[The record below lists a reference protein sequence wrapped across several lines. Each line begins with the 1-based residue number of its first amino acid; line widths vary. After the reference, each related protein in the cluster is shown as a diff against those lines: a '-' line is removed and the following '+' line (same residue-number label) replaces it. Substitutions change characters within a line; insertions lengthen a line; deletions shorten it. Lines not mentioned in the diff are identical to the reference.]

1 MSSRGCLILALLV
14 LASELSAQTVAV
26 EIHVYDQAGLQ
37 PPTFQ
42 KLVTQTQK
50 ILAETGLS
58 IQVKACERSLSIVCE
73 SQTDK
78 TRYLVVR
85 VVAGGPKKMKNV
97 RRSPLGQ
104 SFTDADGGKYASV
117 FLERVQDEAAFS
129 NIPWIT
135 VLAYATA
142 HEIGHLL
149 LGNQAHTPRGLM
161 KATWDRIDYEAMNQ
175 NYLHFSEETVRQLR
189 SRYGS
194 AGTAVVSPEP
204 LKLADELE
212 HE

>member
-1 MSSRGCLILALLV
+1 MSNRGCLILALLV

-26 EIHVYDQAGLQ
+26 EVHVYDQAGLQ

-58 IQVKACERSLSIVCE
+58 IQVKPCGRSVSVVCE
-73 SQTDK
+73 SQTYG

-85 VVAGGPKKMKNV
+85 VVAGGPKKMQNV
-97 RRSPLGQ
+97 RRPPLGL
-104 SFTDADGGKYASV
+104 SFADADGGKYASV
-117 FLERVQDEAAFS
+117 FLERVQDEAASS

-149 LGNQAHTPRGLM
+149 LGNQAHTPRGVM

-175 NYLHFSEETVRQLR
+175 NYLHFSEEQIRQLR

-194 AGTAVVSPEP
+194 AGAAVISPEP
-204 LKLADELE
+204 LRLAVEVE